1 VKPDPVRLR
10 ELHAQMG
17 RWVLMRRPSGAVV
30 HRATIVPVYP
40 TGRQVYPRLAYEL
53 HCGGTDDGAREI
65 DGDVLASGLVTC
77 EGCSTKEWNGIIANT
92 ARTKAIRVEL
102 YRRQGHMLGFTTEP
116 RLPDDE

>member
-1 VKPDPVRLR
+1 MKPDPVRLR

-17 RWVLMRRPSGAVV
+17 RWVLLARPNGAVV
-30 HRATIVPVYP
+30 HRATIVPVHP

-65 DGDVLASGLVTC
+65 EGDVLASGPVTC
-77 EGCSTKEWNGIIANT
+77 EGCNTKQWLGIIANQ

-116 RLPDDE
+116 RLPDED